1 MDGAYAMT
9 LYLAAILLSLLGLY
23 YSSYIKDEDWL
34 NMCTTTA
41 VAVLPLSVYFIVND
55 YILL

>member
-1 MDGAYAMT
+1 MDGACAMT

-34 NMCTTTA
+34 NMCRTTA
-41 VAVLPLSVYFIVND
+41 VAVLPLSIYFMVND

>member
-1 MDGAYAMT
+1 MT

-34 NMCTTTA
+34 NMCRTTA
-41 VAVLPLSVYFIVND
+41 VAVLPLSIYFIVND